1 VRTTPAEE
9 AALRAMSALS
19 AWATKASVGIGAAV
33 IDLETGNLIGD
44 LDAHRP
50 RNPASNAKI
59 LTAAAVLDR
68 FGPDHRFTTGVYG
81 KIEGGVCGALALR
94 GDGDPSLETDE
105 LWQLASALYDQGLR
119 RVDAIYVDQSRFDG
133 QFVPPAFEQ
142 QQDEWAPFRAPV
154 SAVALERNAVTLHVA
169 PSRKGT
175 PATIWFDPPGF
186 VEVRGSIETREAE
199 AGNGTRLTLTPSGG
213 RLVADVGGYIG
224 EGTPRV
230 RVGKR
235 VDDPRVFAG
244 YALSA
249 LLRRMGVEVR
259 GAVALGGEQVRSRLA
274 YVESMPISVLVH
286 ELGKNSDNFYAE
298 MLLKNLGGL
307 VSGGPA
313 RTEDGAKDAVA
324 YLGEVGAKDPGT
336 RVSNGSGLF
345 DANRLSPWSLA
356 RVLQHAYESPKIAP
370 EFVSE
375 LAVGGV
381 DGTLKSRFKKR
392 ARERAVRAKSGT
404 LDRVIALSGYIL
416 APGGRRPLAFSFIA
430 EGVAGKHAEVRDQLD
445 RAVEALAAALR

>member
-1 VRTTPAEE
+1 MTT
-9 AALRAMSALS
+9 LS

-33 IDLETGNLIGD
+33 IDLETGGLIGD

-50 RNPASNAKI
+50 RNPASNTKI
-59 LTAAAVLDR
+59 LTAAVVLDR

-81 KIEGGVCGALALR
+81 RIEGGACGALVLR

-119 RVDAIYVDQSRFDG
+119 RVEALYVDQSRFDG
-133 QFVPPAFEQ
+133 QVVPPAFEQ
-142 QQDEWAPFRAPV
+142 QRDEWAPFRAPV
-154 SAVALERNAVTLHVA
+154 SAVALERNAVTLNVA
-169 PSRKGT
+169 PASKGT
-175 PATIWFDPPGF
+175 PATVWFDPPGF
-186 VEVRGSIETREAE
+186 VEVRGSIETRAAA
-199 AGNGTRLTLTPSGG
+199 AGNGTQLTLTPNGA
-213 RLVADVGGYIG
+213 RLLADVGGYIG

-230 RVGKR
+230 RASRR
-235 VDDPRVFAG
+235 VDDPRLFAG
-244 YALSA
+244 YALAS

-259 GAVALGGEQVRSRLA
+259 GDVALGGEQVRSRLA
-274 YVESMPISVLVH
+274 YVESMPVSVLVH

-298 MLLKNLGGL
+298 MLLKDLGGL
-307 VSGGPA
+307 VSGRPA
-313 RTEDGAKDAVA
+313 RTEDGANEAMV
-324 YLGEVGAKDPGT
+324 YLGELGAKDAGT

-370 EFVSE
+370 EFVAE

-404 LDRVIALSGYIL
+404 LERVIALSGYVL
-416 APGGRRPLAFSFIA
+416 APTGRRPLAFSFIA
-430 EGVAGKHAEVRDQLD
+430 EGVSGKHAEARDQID
-445 RAVEALAAALR
+445 RAVEALAAGLSAR